1 MKTIK
6 LSILFLVQILLLSCS
21 EQVYV
26 DGTSKQVIKRY
37 KMITQ
42 AISQLTPQNKLLV
55 EEINK
60 NVQDTIL
67 ERLNMN
73 IAGRWNDSS
82 LSLTLMKSTI
92 KFVPVI
98 EKRYLEFQKSLL
110 VFMGRMIMGKQYI
123 FMLYIML
130 KTL

>member
-26 DGTSKQVIKRY
+26 DGTSKQVIKRD

-82 LSLTLMKSTI
+82 LSLTLY
-92 KFVPVI
+92 
-98 EKRYLEFQKSLL
+98 RLL
-110 VFMGRMIMGKQYI
+110 IRLQDYI
-123 FMLYIML
+123 
-130 KTL
+130 

>member
-26 DGTSKQVIKRY
+26 DGTSKQVIKRD

-67 ERLNMN
+67 EPRGEKGEQGNDVLNFDEVHYEVCT
-73 IAGRWNDSS
+73 G
-82 LSLTLMKSTI
+82 
-92 KFVPVI
+92 
-98 EKRYLEFQKSLL
+98 Y
-110 VFMGRMIMGKQYI
+110 
-123 FMLYIML
+123 
-130 KTL
+130 

>member
-42 AISQLTPQNKLLV
+42 DQPTYTP
-55 EEINK
+55 
-60 NVQDTIL
+60 
-67 ERLNMN
+67 
-73 IAGRWNDSS
+73 
-82 LSLTLMKSTI
+82 
-92 KFVPVI
+92 
-98 EKRYLEFQKSLL
+98 
-110 VFMGRMIMGKQYI
+110 KQ
-123 FMLYIML
+123 
-130 KTL
+130 TACRGD